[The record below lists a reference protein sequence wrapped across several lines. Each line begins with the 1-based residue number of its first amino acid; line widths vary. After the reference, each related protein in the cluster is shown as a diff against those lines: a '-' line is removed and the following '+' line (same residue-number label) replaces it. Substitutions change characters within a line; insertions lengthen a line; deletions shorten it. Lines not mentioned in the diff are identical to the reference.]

1 MVDDDSLSKPR
12 QDLIYLVLSRCIL
25 FVSNITQS
33 PLSDHIYSLPM
44 SHTIELVIEPIVESS
59 NMSELENLAV
69 ELIQR
74 TNPSLSSNPEA
85 SRIAISQ
92 TQHRLNLL
100 TAWFGS
106 LDDAKNAL
114 SGKTIL
120 EIGCGQGDMT
130 VALAWAVGPAG
141 KVHAI
146 DPAPLDYGSPE
157 TLQQAQE
164 RVSKSEIGESIEWVQ
179 ADPIEAVRESAE
191 LGRAD
196 YVVLAHS
203 LLYMRSKEY
212 LGELFGALRPTS
224 KTPGGSES
232 PKLLIAEWGM
242 RVSNESAK
250 AHLLAVQAQAAR
262 PLESGNVQLY
272 LEPKVTME
280 IATNAGWQGEKE
292 TWIESPELDDGA
304 WEVCAARSIST
315 TDEVDRA
322 ARELLEEMKRVVV
335 EPMRSM
341 DVWTSVL
348 S

>member
-1 MVDDDSLSKPR
+1 MTPYQSLGRIPVIDIFNLATAVPIQR
-12 QDLIYLVLSRCIL
+12 RVQLRFTTL
-25 FVSNITQS
+25 
-33 PLSDHIYSLPM
+33 LSDNSKYHRF
-44 SHTIELVIEPIVESS
+44 ESS
-59 NMSELENLAV
+59 IMSELSSLATS
-69 ELIQR
+69 LIQQ
-74 TNPSLSSNPEA
+74 TNPSLSSTSEGG
-85 SRIAISQ
+85 RIAISQ

-106 LDDAKNAL
+106 LDDAKTAL
-114 SGKTIL
+114 SGNAII

-130 VALAWAVGPAG
+130 VALAWAVGPTG

-164 RVSKSEIGESIEWVQ
+164 RVSRSEIGARIKWVQ
-179 ADPIEAVRESAE
+179 ADPVKALQQDAR
-191 LGRAD
+191 LGEAD

-203 LLYMRSKEY
+203 LLYMKSKEY

-224 KTPGGSES
+224 RSPEGSGSS
-232 PKLLIAEWGM
+232 PKLLLAEWGM

-272 LEPKVTME
+272 LEPKDTMK
-280 IATNAGWQGEKE
+280 IATDAGWKGDKE
-292 TWIESPELDDGA
+292 TWIESPDLDDGA
-304 WEVCAARSIST
+304 WEVWAARSMST
-315 TDEVDRA
+315 TDDVDGV
-322 ARELLEEMKRVVV
+322 ARGLLEEMERVVV